1 MWLSFTKVLMCFMGM
16 ISLGIEPCNLRIEN
30 RLAVIFRDL
39 KRPLEILCLGFF
51 GAMKRPATKRPAAR
65 MVKNVKKKPAGK
77 KRTDVFQNKGCAG
90 SSPSTC
96 DSIDS
101 VFHLK
106 SEGPMRNS
114 I

>member
-16 ISLGIEPCNLRIEN
+16 ISLGIEPWNLRIEN

-39 KRPLEILCLGFF
+39 KRRLEILCLGFF

-65 MVKNVKKKPAGK
+65 MVKKKPADK

-106 SEGPMRNS
+106 SVQGTYA
-114 I
+114 